1 MHSLMNEHE
10 LFINVNKTVVMI
22 FNNKVSRINKQVK
35 LFFNDSVLEVV
46 TDFKYLGCYL
56 TPNLCENLDMDR
68 CNLSFK
74 RSFGFLFRKF
84 YSISVDVFYS
94 LFTSYCTSFYASE
107 LWVDKKKC
115 SRNFKNLSIS
125 YHLTLK
131 KIIGFPKF
139 HSNHFTCSIFNAMT
153 FEHFSNFKCI
163 KFIFWLLNNNGPC
176 FRTHKFYFLK
186 NSIFKR
192 RLDDI
197 CTSTYGIVN
206 LFDNDMD
213 AILARIYYVQ
223 EREPSSRLL
232 L

>member
-1 MHSLMNEHE
+1 
-10 LFINVNKTVVMI
+10 MI

-35 LFFNDSVLEVV
+35 LFFKDSVLEVV
-46 TDFKYLGCYL
+46 TDFKYLGCFL

-125 YHLTLK
+125 YHLALK

-139 HSNHFTCSIFNAMT
+139 YSNHFTCSIFNAMT

-163 KFIFWLLNNNGPC
+163 KYIFWLLNNNGPWYELTNFISC
-176 FRTHKFYFLK
+176 K
-186 NSIFKR
+186 NYIFKR
-192 RLDDI
+192 RLDD
-197 CTSTYGIVN
+197 C
-206 LFDNDMD
+206 
-213 AILARIYYVQ
+213 
-223 EREPSSRLL
+223 
-232 L
+232 